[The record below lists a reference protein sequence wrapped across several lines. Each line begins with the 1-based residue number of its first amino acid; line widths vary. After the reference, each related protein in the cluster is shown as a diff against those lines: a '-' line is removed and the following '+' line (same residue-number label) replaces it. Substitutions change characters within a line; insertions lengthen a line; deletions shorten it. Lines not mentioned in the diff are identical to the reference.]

1 MIKTFK
7 DFKLYEDSSEVLK
20 PSSWLELNPIDDSA
34 IDVYTPSIFGHT
46 IYRLPNPDEIK
57 EFGNADLT
65 VDKFIN
71 GLHYTMVGRGIIDD
85 EIKNQ
90 IVTAAKMISD
100 AYPNNEI
107 YKEGLKQVSIK
118 YNI

>member
-7 DFKLYEDSSEVLK
+7 
-20 PSSWLELNPIDDSA
+20 
-34 IDVYTPSIFGHT
+34 
-46 IYRLPNPDEIK
+46 
-57 EFGNADLT
+57 
-65 VDKFIN
+65 
-71 GLHYTMVGRGIIDD
+71 D

-90 IVTAAKMISD
+90 IVTATKKISD